1 MPRFS
6 IVTPVYNPPAKAL
19 KACIASVFKQ
29 TFTDWEWCIVNDCS
43 TEPHVARILD
53 RLASQDPR
61 VRVMHRST
69 NGGIVAASQ
78 DGLDMATGD
87 FVALLDHD
95 DEIAVRALRRIDEE
109 LRTDDEIDYVYTDED
124 KIDAQGRHYDVFRK
138 PEFDAIRLRSQ
149 NYCCHFSVF
158 RSSLLDEIGGFRSG
172 FDGSQ
177 DFDLILRA
185 TERARKVAHIP
196 GVLYHWRVVPGS
208 AAGDVHAKPYA
219 YDAGK
224 RAVESH
230 FQRAG
235 VAATVEKLTPGSYQ
249 HRFSVSKQADVPHV
263 SIVIPTRGN
272 RSRVWGA
279 AVCMV
284 ENTVEQILAH
294 TTYPNFDIVI
304 VRDVNADGSVVY
316 PFDLPAVHNISYV
329 DFYGPFNIA
338 AKWNSGVLASQG
350 EYVVIL
356 DDDTQIR
363 NPDWLEQLTGQFQ
376 FPQLGAIGPMFLMED
391 GRISSAGIRFDKGVH
406 HISQGNSSLDE
417 GWMGIH
423 AVPRTVS
430 AVSGSCMAFARK
442 HFHRVGG
449 FCEHYTY
456 SYADVDFCLK
466 LQMEKLVVAWT
477 PEASVYHFGARTRG
491 DTVAE
496 SDLHMLQRRWG
507 RYLESDPYSRSH
519 A

>member
-1 MPRFS
+1 
-6 IVTPVYNPPAKAL
+6 
-19 KACIASVFKQ
+19 
-29 TFTDWEWCIVNDCS
+29 
-43 TEPHVARILD
+43 
-53 RLASQDPR
+53 
-61 VRVMHRST
+61 
-69 NGGIVAASQ
+69 
-78 DGLDMATGD
+78 
-87 FVALLDHD
+87 
-95 DEIAVRALRRIDEE
+95 
-109 LRTDDEIDYVYTDED
+109 
-124 KIDAQGRHYDVFRK
+124 
-138 PEFDAIRLRSQ
+138 
-149 NYCCHFSVF
+149 
-158 RSSLLDEIGGFRSG
+158 
-172 FDGSQ
+172 
-177 DFDLILRA
+177 
-185 TERARKVAHIP
+185 
-196 GVLYHWRVVPGS
+196 
-208 AAGDVHAKPYA
+208 
-219 YDAGK
+219 
-224 RAVESH
+224 
-230 FQRAG
+230 
-235 VAATVEKLTPGSYQ
+235 
-249 HRFSVSKQADVPHV
+249 
-263 SIVIPTRGN
+263 
-272 RSRVWGA
+272 
-279 AVCMV
+279 MV

-376 FPQLGAIGPMFLMED
+376 FPQIGAIGPMFLMED

-406 HISQGNSSLDE
+406 HISQGSSSLDE

-466 LQMEKLVVAWT
+466 LHMEKLVVAWT

-496 SDLHMLQRRWG
+496 SDLRMLQRRWG